1 MVSINGM
8 TPELVK
14 ELTFT
19 KEELQE
25 LESARAREIVFD
37 EDCPE
42 TTPEKALKFRRV
54 NPSRNAK
61 SIRE

>member
-1 MVSINGM
+1 MVNIKGM

-25 LESARAREIVFD
+25 LERARAREIVFD

-42 TTPEKALKFRRV
+42 TTP
-54 NPSRNAK
+54 
-61 SIRE
+61 